1 LRRSHPADARSA
13 RRFRF
18 ASANPHMHDASV
30 RDLLIALSLLP
41 FLTPNRTRLL
51 LDHFDPISSVLDTDS
66 RLLEGILS
74 VTPEQAAQ
82 VRNPLTKESAVQ
94 VAALRNATVTL
105 ADDTYPDLL
114 RHIADPPLALFYRGD
129 LSLFNR
135 PGLAIVGSRRASTY
149 AINVAEL
156 LARQLAPTGLTIISG
171 LALGIDGAAHTA
183 ALDAGGTTIA
193 VLGTGL
199 DVIYPRA
206 NRRLTARI
214 AQHGLIVT
222 EFPPYTPPRPENFPI
237 RNRIISGLS
246 YGAVIVEA
254 TARSGSLITARM
266 AAEQGREVF
275 AVPGSI
281 FSPGSE
287 GTHRLVQYGAK
298 LVHDADDVLHELP
311 RHVLAMLCATT
322 AEEAPP
328 PDSLLAA
335 LSRDEG
341 VHVDTL
347 AAKLGR
353 TPAAVA
359 QSLLQLELD
368 GWIRAMP
375 GARYVRVK

>member
-1 LRRSHPADARSA
+1 M
-13 RRFRF
+13 F
-18 ASANPHMHDASV
+18 DASV

-51 LDHFDPISSVLDTDS
+51 LNHFDPISSVINVSS

-74 VTPEQAAQ
+74 VTPQQAAQ
-82 VRNPLTKESAVQ
+82 VRNPLTKEVLAQ
-94 VAALRNATVTL
+94 VATLRESAITL
-105 ADDTYPDLL
+105 ADDTYPPLL
-114 RHIADPPLALFYRGD
+114 RHIVDPPLALFYRGD
-129 LSLFNR
+129 PSLLAR
-135 PGLAIVGSRRASTY
+135 PGLAIVGSRRATTY
-149 AINVAEL
+149 AINAAEL
-156 LARQLAPTGLTIISG
+156 LARQLAPTGLTIVSG
-171 LALGIDGAAHTA
+171 LALGIDAAAHTA

-193 VLGTGL
+193 VLGTGI
-199 DVIYPRA
+199 DVIYPRG

-222 EFPPYTPPRPENFPI
+222 AFPPHTPPRPENFPI
-237 RNRIISGLS
+237 RNRIISGLT

-254 TARSGSLITARM
+254 TSHSGSLITARM

-281 FSPGSE
+281 FAPGSE

-311 RHVLAMLCATT
+311 PHVIETLRAAR

-328 PDSLLAA
+328 DDSLLTA

-341 VHVDTL
+341 LHIDTL
-347 AAKLGR
+347 AAKVGR
-353 TPAAVA
+353 TPANVA
-359 QSLLQLELD
+359 EALLQLELD

-375 GARYVRVK
+375 GARYVRVR